1 MPNDFDERMS
11 SEKVLRVMKKRVRP
25 GSVIVLHDKNSS
37 VVFSVLDE
45 FIRYAEGEGYKF
57 YLLE

>member
-1 MPNDFDERMS
+1 
-11 SEKVLRVMKKRVRP
+11 MKKRIRP